1 MNRYKQRRVGR
12 RLLADVFADE
22 KKSHL
27 RFIHYSCES
36 FYDRSDGSSPRI
48 TSIAVRHHASGQA
61 RSFSIHQVAERCGS
75 LDDIEKI
82 EQKYDDFERTMLTEF
97 FKYAE
102 KQQDAKWIHWNM
114 RDANYGFAA
123 IEHRLRVL
131 GGEPFAV
138 RDSDKV
144 DLSILLSDIY
154 GRGLAPHPRLAKL
167 VDLNGL
173 TKRDFM
179 TGREEARAFED
190 KEYVKLHQST
200 LRKVD
205 LIARLASLA
214 AAGEL
219 KTASTW
225 REQYGMSIAGGI
237 DTAMQSTTGK
247 VFSVI
252 GWGVGLVGAALTIWA
267 VLLD

>member
-1 MNRYKQRRVGR
+1 MKRYKQHRAGR
-12 RLLADVFADE
+12 RLLADVFAVE
-22 KKSHL
+22 LKSHL

-36 FYDRSDGSSPRI
+36 FYDPSDGSSPRI
-48 TSIAVRHHASGQA
+48 TSIAIRHHASGQT

-75 LDDIEKI
+75 LENM
-82 EQKYDDFERTMLTEF
+82 EQQYDDLERTMLNEF
-97 FKYAE
+97 FDYVKE
-102 KQQDAKWIHWNM
+102 QQDGTKWIHWNM

-131 GGEPFAV
+131 GDEPVTV

-144 DLSILLSDIY
+144 DLSILLSDVY
-154 GRGLAPHPRLAKL
+154 GRDFAPHPRLTKL

-173 TKRDFM
+173 SRRDFM
-179 TGREEARAFED
+179 TGAEEACAFEN

-200 LRKVD
+200 LRKTE

-219 KTASTW
+219 KAASTW
-225 REQYGMSIAGGI
+225 RQRHGVSIAGVNDMVRESKLGQLDYLIGLPLGI
-237 DTAMQSTTGK
+237 AAA
-247 VFSVI
+247 VI
-252 GWGVGLVGAALTIWA
+252 AIWA
-267 VLLD
+267 FFA